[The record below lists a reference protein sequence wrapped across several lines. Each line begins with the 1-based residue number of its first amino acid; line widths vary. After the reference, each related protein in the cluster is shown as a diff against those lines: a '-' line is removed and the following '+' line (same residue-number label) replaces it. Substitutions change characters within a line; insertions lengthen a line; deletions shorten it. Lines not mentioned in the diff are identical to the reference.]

1 MSNVV
6 GDGGR
11 AHQTS
16 AEVRRQLAPLL
27 VLLVVIGAVIGVA
40 ALRERADDGRRAELL
55 LVRLDGLTQEQY
67 ALVGRAVAER
77 EADDELLADVRASR
91 AAFDAAL
98 GALAV
103 LGESPATSKDLAGLE
118 ARVAAFRDASDDAL
132 RMLAGG
138 QPALAAAHVQS
149 PDGAGG
155 AVRALLDQL
164 HAA

>member
-1 MSNVV
+1 MSN
-6 GDGGR
+6 
-11 AHQTS
+11 
-16 AEVRRQLAPLL
+16 VRRQLAPLL

-40 ALRERADDGRRAELL
+40 ALRERADDERRAELL

-103 LGESPATSKDLAGLE
+103 LGESPVTSKDLAGLE
-118 ARVAAFRDASDDAL
+118 AASPPSGT
-132 RMLAGG
+132 RPTMRCGC
-138 QPALAAAHVQS
+138 S
-149 PDGAGG
+149 PGAS
-155 AVRALLDQL
+155 RRWRRRKS
-164 HAA
+164 